1 MSGSGF
7 GRRGFVAWASVAAAG
22 SGIGVVRG
30 QETAPQSDPQATPG
44 SQQPAA
50 AGPTEAAFERDYEAP
65 KFRPSWKKEQI
76 SRLLLQDFVIFAHSE
91 LEMTQ
96 KLLDREPGLLNG
108 AVDWGGGD
116 FETAL
121 GGASHMGRR
130 DIVNF
135 LLERGA
141 RIDVFAAAMLGQLD
155 AIRSFLTLQPALID
169 AKGPHG
175 FGLHFHAQVGGDE
188 AKPVLEYLQSIKQ
201 VELKPVPF
209 LKKK

>member
-1 MSGSGF
+1 MNGSVF

-22 SGIGVVRG
+22 SGASIVRG
-30 QETAPQSDPQATPG
+30 QDTPPKGDPQAASG
-44 SQQPAA
+44 GQQAA
-50 AGPTEAAFERDYEAP
+50 ATAPSEAAFERDYDAP

-76 SRLLLQDFVIFAHSE
+76 SRLMLQDFIIFAHSE

-141 RIDVFAAAMLGQLD
+141 RIDIFCAAMLGQLD
-155 AIRSFLTLQPALID
+155 AVRSFLTLQPTLID

-175 FGLHFHAQVGGDE
+175 FGLHFHAQVGGDD
-188 AKPVLEYLQSIKQ
+188 AQQVLDYLQSIKH